1 MKHLI
6 KKNIFQGGGK
16 SQPKPKPAILR
27 PPKLG
32 KFEVLNSF
40 SVAEIVDLISD
51 GPIEGLVNQ
60 NGQTLGLGKSV
71 LQGVYLDNTPVELTS
86 ELDSVIFTDGIASTP
101 ISSTLRLLGD
111 RYVNPYSNEYYKY
124 SYPNIKFSQEKLL
137 ISKQIRSTNQQQ
149 VGSLFSPLINNFIP
163 NSGNGWVFND
173 YAYNE
178 GSKLIEVHINNTL
191 FNSGSLLNSLSK
203 SLNIDLNRKK
213 TNKYQ
218 KRFIKKSIEQINNL
232 KSTSSKMQMNFA
244 NENKVLVVVQI
255 GTRLD
260 PVLMSF
266 KNGAE
271 KEVLDE
277 NNKLQKTSF
286 AVLNFDN
293 SFPQSSIYKI
303 LVPKISEN
311 NRYTGE
317 VYGCLVF
324 DLSTI
329 LLTSQKQAIVGGR
342 FSLAYTQNQIL
353 KNVIGFAQKGVE
365 LLFKKGVA
373 IKEQSSAKYN
383 FLNISCEFKNG
394 EEYQKPLTYFK
405 NSYIDYVYGSEMF
418 GPFTINN
425 TAQRIYKNWGTAGG
439 GPRNPTLNVSLTEKE
454 GSNDIRFEG
463 ASMADWNNASIY
475 EEAATP
481 IVHTIENPN
490 VGSVFFTLG
499 ISQLSD
505 TQQRTQDG
513 RDAGE
518 RIPAIVKIA
527 VEWGKVSNGIKTAS
541 GSKKYAIL
549 ALVEGQMLVDFGSPD
564 LRKINSQYNAVRDIS
579 ADTFQEASIYLPYQL
594 PTIEPSENPTSVKR
608 YIQITKLST
617 ETNSVLLRKEISLQ
631 KVTEVV
637 ENNFS
642 YPFSSI
648 VGIKFDARSFGSVPE
663 RTYDCRLKKIKIPVN
678 YKPLFDDGKDK
689 RYINSA
695 SDYQSEQLQNHVYD
709 GDWNG
714 SFKIG
719 WTDNPAW
726 ILYDLLTSKR
736 YGLGGYIDE
745 SQINKWE
752 LYKIGRFCDAVNE
765 EGYFDGVSDGVGG
778 LEPRYSCNIVFRDQ
792 TKIFDAINIV
802 ANLFRGTVFFS
813 NSEIHF
819 LDDRPR
825 VPIAAF
831 TNSNVKDGFFNYIN
845 NRRDQQFNT
854 VEVAYID
861 RLDNYQTKIEYVQDE
876 SDIRKRGVFKT
887 TINTL
892 GVTSRAMAR
901 RIGQH
906 IIYQTIKEN
915 QSVEFSAGLESLLCR
930 PGDLIIVE
938 DELKTRSS
946 NYGRILSINADAK
959 SLRLE
964 NQFDSS
970 SFDGKITVYTPTGY
984 TSSAELEEIA
994 NIDRSRIP
1002 YFDVTGNLLDSS
1014 DSILTGRYSF
1024 SGYAVGFPT
1033 GNLYNLP
1040 QQFPVYTG
1048 EATAGHDLF
1057 CFYSTGA
1064 TGFVF
1069 ATGFAYQNST
1079 VYNKVITNTGV
1090 YDIVDILSSN
1100 SQSVAEKD
1108 DYGFRYKT
1116 ISNFRNSPSGSIS
1129 GKLKINFNSYNG
1141 ILESEITTT
1150 NYPQITTFNLT
1161 GFENLDYGSEV
1172 FVDPS
1177 SALANLIPLIAE
1189 GSAYRI
1195 QRTNASDQ
1203 IYKIITMKEI
1213 SQNEYSVIATKYD
1226 TGKFKEIENFITED
1240 YLPDTFYSGPPKI
1253 NNVNILQLDA
1263 PVINSFTT
1271 GVPNPTNFSLTGSW
1285 SPVVNAQG
1293 YDVQI
1298 YNEIT
1303 NEYFYDSLSG
1313 YSNSYYSLTGLS
1325 SLGFWNLKV
1334 QSIGNNSTFLNSAFS
1349 KTGKFVAYQT
1359 ITKLDRPAVTTFTL
1373 T

>member
-16 SQPKPKPAILR
+16 SQPRPKPPILK

-32 KFEVLNSF
+32 NFEVLNSF

-86 ELDSVIFTDGIASTP
+86 ELDSQVFTDGIASTP
-101 ISSTLRLLGD
+101 ISSTLRLFGD
-111 RYVNPYSNEYYKY
+111 RYINSASNTYYKY
-124 SYPNIKFSQEKLL
+124 TAPDIKFLQERLL
-137 ISKQIRSTNQQQ
+137 ICQTFNVFTKKQEGR
-149 VGSLFSPLINNFIP
+149 LYSPLIDNTIP
-163 NSGNGWVFND
+163 NSGNGWTFDD
-173 YAYNE
+173 YAYNT
-178 GSKLIEVHINNTL
+178 GSKSIELHINNTL
-191 FNSGSLLNSLSK
+191 FNPNSLLDSLSK
-203 SLNIDLNRKK
+203 SLNIDLNKK
-213 TNKYQ
+213 NTNKYQ
-218 KRFIKKSIEQINNL
+218 KQFIKKSIEQINNL
-232 KSTSSKMQMNFA
+232 KSTSSKMKLDFKK
-244 NENKVLVVVQI
+244 ENKVLIVVQI
-255 GTRLD
+255 GTRTS
-260 PVLMSF
+260 PVSMSF
-266 KNGAE
+266 KSGVD
-271 KEVLDE
+271 KSIFDE
-277 NNKLQKTSF
+277 NGKLEKTSF

-293 SFPQSSIYKI
+293 SFPQSNIYKV
-303 LVPKISEN
+303 LVPKVSAN

-324 DLSTI
+324 DISTTPI
-329 LLTSQKQAIVGGR
+329 DSQKFGSGR
-342 FSLAYTQNQIL
+342 IFSFLGYQTLNNI
-353 KNVIGFAQKGVE
+353 IGFAQRNVE
-365 LLFKKGVA
+365 LLFKKGA
-373 IKEQSSAKYN
+373 IVKDQQVSKYN
-383 FLNISCEFKNG
+383 FLNVSCEFKNG
-394 EEYQKPLTYFK
+394 EEYQNPLTYFK
-405 NSYIDYVYGSEMF
+405 NSYIDYPYGSEMF
-418 GPFTINN
+418 GPFALKG
-425 TAQRIYKNWGTAGG
+425 TAQRIYKNWGERGS
-439 GPRNPTLNVSLTEKE
+439 GPQNPTLNISLTETE
-454 GSNDIRFEG
+454 GSNDIRFEN
-463 ASMADWNNASIY
+463 ASMADWNNANIY
-475 EEAATP
+475 EEKATP
-481 IVHTIENPN
+481 VVHTIENPN
-490 VGSVFFTLG
+490 VNSVFFTLG

-518 RIPAIVKIA
+518 KIPAIVKIS
-527 VEWGKVSNGIKTAS
+527 VEWGKVSNGIKKAF
-541 GSKKYAIL
+541 GSKKYAVL

-564 LRKINSQYNAVRDIS
+564 LKQIRNQYKSVRDIS
-579 ADTFQEASIYLPYQL
+579 TDEFKEGSIYVPYTLP
-594 PTIEPSENPTSVKR
+594 PIEPSENPTSVKR
-608 YIQITKLST
+608 YIQVTKLST

-631 KVTEVV
+631 KVTEVI

-648 VGIKFDARSFGSVPE
+648 VGVKFDARSFGSVPE

-678 YKPLFDDGKDK
+678 YKPLLQDGKDK
-689 RYINSA
+689 RYLTSA
-695 SDYQSEQLQNHVYD
+695 SDYQAQELKNHVYD
-709 GDWNG
+709 GDWDG
-714 SFKIG
+714 SFKVG

-802 ANLFRGTVFFS
+802 ANLFRGSVFFS

-825 VPIAAF
+825 TPIAAF

-906 IIYQTIKEN
+906 VIYQTIKEN

-930 PGDLIIVE
+930 PGDLVIVE

-946 NYGRILSINADAK
+946 NYGRILSIDTDAK

-964 NQFDSS
+964 NQFESS

-994 NIDRSRIP
+994 NINRSRIP
-1002 YFDVTGNLLDSS
+1002 YFDVTGNLLDSN
-1014 DSILTGRYSF
+1014 DSILTGRYGF

-1048 EATAGHDLF
+1048 EAASGHDLF

-1064 TGFVF
+1064 TGFIF
-1069 ATGFAYQNST
+1069 ATGLAYQNST

-1090 YDIVDILSSN
+1090 YDVVDILSAN
-1100 SQSVAEKD
+1100 SAAIAEKD

-1116 ISNFRNSPSGSIS
+1116 TSNFRNSPSGSLS
-1129 GKLKINFNSYNG
+1129 GKLKIDFDSYNG

-1172 FVDPS
+1172 FIDQS
-1177 SALANLIPLIAE
+1177 SALANLVPLIAE

-1203 IYKIITMKEI
+1203 IYKIITIKEI
-1213 SQNEYSVIATKYD
+1213 SQNEYSVVATKYD
-1226 TGKFKEIENFITED
+1226 TGKFEEIENFITED
-1240 YLPDTFYSGPPKI
+1240 YLPETFYSGPPTI
-1253 NNVNILQLDA
+1253 NNVNILQLAA
-1263 PVINSFTT
+1263 PVISSFTT
-1271 GVPNPTNFSLTGSW
+1271 GVLNPTNFSLTGSW
-1285 SPVVNAQG
+1285 SPVTNAQG
-1293 YDVQI
+1293 YDVQV

-1359 ITKLDRPAVTTFTL
+1359 ITTLDRPAVTTFTL